1 MKNSKI
7 PFLEVNHI
15 DVSYGYLQVLW
26 DVSLKIDEGQCV
38 SLIGLNGAGKSTL
51 LKTISGFIH
60 PRTGSIVFNGERIDN
75 LDPWR
80 ISELGVIQVP
90 EGRRIFTKLTVK
102 ENLLMGCYSKKKRE
116 KSAQLLKEVYR
127 VFPILEEREKQR
139 AGTLSGGEQ
148 QMLAIGRG
156 LMAEPKLLMLDEV
169 TQGLAPKVR
178 EDIYMKVKE
187 IRKFGITILLVD
199 EDAHKSLEL
208 SDYAYVIESGRVVL
222 SGKPE
227 EILNNK
233 NFKAI
238 YFGLK

>member
-1 MKNSKI
+1 MKNSKTT
-7 PFLEVNHI
+7 FLEVNNI

-26 DVSLKIDEGQCV
+26 SISLKIDEGQCV

-51 LKTISGFIH
+51 LKTVSGFIH
-60 PRTGSIVFNGERIDN
+60 PKRGSIIFNGERIDH
-75 LDPWR
+75 LDPWH
-80 ISELGVIQVP
+80 ISEMGIIQVP

-102 ENLLMGCYSKKKRE
+102 ENLLMGCYSKKKRG
-116 KSAQLLKEVYR
+116 KSVHLLREVYR
-127 VFPILEEREKQR
+127 LFPILEERKEQR

-178 EDIYMKVKE
+178 EDIYAKIKE
-187 IRKFGITILLVD
+187 IRKLGITILLVD

-208 SDYAYVIESGRVVL
+208 SDYAYIIESGRIVL
-222 SGKPE
+222 SGEPK

-233 NFKAI
+233 DFTEI
-238 YFGLK
+238 YFGLR